1 MKSLVVVTFA
11 LSFLAAS
18 FAAAQPQSG
27 QYPAP
32 GKPGVARKNETT
44 GGKPANST
52 SHTYQ
57 KGDRLSLAY
66 GSFDEAA
73 DWNGHHLTK
82 PAEGEHW
89 VYYGDNFLLARIDTG
104 VIIDIV
110 KASWEAGR
118 G

>member
-1 MKSLVVVTFA
+1 MRSLVVATFA
-11 LSFLAAS
+11 LSVLAFPLAA
-18 FAAAQPQSG
+18 QNQNG
-27 QYPAP
+27 QP
-32 GKPGVARKNETT
+32 GKPAITRENETRS
-44 GGKPANST
+44 GKPTNPT

-57 KGDRLSLAY
+57 KGERLSLAY